1 MAVLI
6 FVPLLCC
13 YTLMKIVSL
22 VKKYRSE
29 NAIEAIPNVNTL
41 DVRQPLRNSMI
52 VNMPKC
58 EASNDEVA
66 NVIMSLGTFRFT
78 DKRAK
83 HKGRTFE
90 EVYRIDPPYCKWVLD
105 REGTAD
111 FTFAFKLFAQYLHL
125 IQMAGRT
132 MQIRKG

>member
-52 VNMPKC
+52 KNMPKC
-58 EASNDEVA
+58 EATNDEVA

-90 EVYRIDPPYCKWVLD
+90 EVYRIDPSYW
-105 REGTAD
+105 
-111 FTFAFKLFAQYLHL
+111 F
-125 IQMAGRT
+125 
-132 MQIRKG
+132 